1 MFLRRRV
8 SSSVTRSSPRA
19 APALCL
25 ALLLLLLPPAPA
37 PAETNTIEETP
48 TAQTTNLHQWGAV
61 TLFHGLPSDRVRAIA
76 QDADGAMW
84 FGTDAGL
91 ARYDGRRTQTVA
103 AAGLEARRVLAL
115 RFDASGALWIGTDAG
130 AVVRLASGEFRR
142 IPETEGK
149 TVTAIAT
156 DADDA
161 APLDDDNNTTTARD
175 EGARDE
181 AATPTPTPV
190 ERESAGR
197 ADKTT
202 AARGR
207 VVLATNAGVIFD
219 CQWQSD
225 DALVVRAIEDRLL
238 HGVGADNPLPL
249 ELTSVRVAGARVLV
263 GTRGRGLL
271 SVEGDAVR
279 EVLSRP
285 RAFFVESLARDPR
298 GGFWFGAQTT
308 SGDSGLF
315 EVLNNLQRPSK
326 VAAGATGT
334 VTALRFDERGDLF
347 VGTDGEGVFRYRG
360 RQRLERFTFE
370 GTAGGL
376 RSDRIYSI
384 FIDREGVAWFGTD
397 RGVCRYDPHG
407 LRNETLQGEAQS
419 NFVRALF
426 ETRDGRLLAGT
437 NRGLFMRD
445 GGGAMSD
452 GTTPSAWRAVA
463 GMADRAVY
471 AIAEDRDAQL
481 LVGTSSGLYVG
492 LERHARVV
500 GRDDSSSVN
509 QSPEATLKSP
519 RAQDKPDKSSKSAS
533 VKSSAKTRWEDAP
546 PAARKALNAAATG
559 ATGDRPAASEPAIT
573 GSIRAIATF
582 QKATF
587 IASYGRGLERLERA
601 EGRLRAAL
609 VWPSDNSGDPRLRE
623 VVSLHA
629 DEPRGR
635 LWIGT
640 ANAGVFFFDGT
651 TVKTEPALAPLSQSS
666 VRAISGGGSSSGSNK
681 SDDAPLWFATG
692 RGLYLLRAGTL
703 LDLAPNVDA
712 RSVVHINTTTTTTPT
727 TAATPNAPATTGDA
741 HATNATGTQ
750 TQASTPRQ
758 QPSQTPSRVEA
769 WCATA
774 GGGLLKVSLDEV
786 FGAMVARLDAEQ
798 GLPSQNVFAV
808 LPLKDA
814 PNKRVSIDTTPDS
827 QTTGHTHALLIGTS
841 RGVSRYEPGLAP
853 PALRPTRITGARA
866 HQPEELRAGLRLD
879 YPQNSLVLD
888 VAATSSRTFPEQF
901 QYAFLLYDAAG
912 HIIKRKFAHESQ
924 LQIEDLR
931 PGNYRVE
938 ARAYN
943 ADLVASVPLAFNLH
957 VARAP
962 FPWTTTALSVLLA
975 LALVALL
982 WGSVQNAR
990 LSRAGAAIMDA
1001 NRQLAA
1007 ARLQLANETE
1017 AERRRIARDLHD
1029 QTLADLRR
1037 LLLLTDELQ
1046 AANSTTSTVVHAGT
1060 SNGDGDQHET
1070 VDPSVLRRE
1079 IESISHEIRRICEDL
1094 SPSVL
1099 ENVGFAA
1106 ALEWALTE
1114 RVAHLPAECR
1124 FSYEFAC
1131 DEATEERLHF
1141 SPGVEMQIYRIV
1153 QEAVSNICRHATA
1166 THVRLGVD
1174 LDDGGDF
1181 VLTLED
1187 NGRGFDP
1194 SNKSA
1199 RLGRGLANIRARA
1212 SIIDAEVRWTK
1223 RPDADGG
1230 GIIFTLRKPD
1240 AAHAPAAPSSSA
1252 LLETSSRSSVM

>member
-1 MFLRRRV
+1 M
-8 SSSVTRSSPRA
+8 SSSSIKRRSARVA
-19 APALCL
+19 LLLCL
-25 ALLLLLLPPAPA
+25 ASLLLLPHTRT
-37 PAETNTIEETP
+37 PAETADGDS

-103 AAGLEARRVLAL
+103 EAGLEARRVLAL
-115 RFDASGALWIGTDAG
+115 RFDTSGALWIGTDAG
-130 AVVRLASGEFRR
+130 AVVRLAGGEFRR
-142 IPETEGK
+142 ITETEGK

-156 DADDA
+156 DTDDGA
-161 APLDDDNNTTTARD
+161 A
-175 EGARDE
+175 
-181 AATPTPTPV
+181 
-190 ERESAGR
+190 
-197 ADKTT
+197 

-219 CQWQSD
+219 CRMQGD
-225 DALVVRAIEDRLL
+225 NTLAVRAIEDRLL
-238 HGVGADNPLPL
+238 LGVGADNRLPL
-249 ELTSVRVAGARVLV
+249 ELTSVRVAGERVLV

-271 SVEGDAVR
+271 AVENDAVR

-285 RAFFVESLARDPR
+285 RAFFVEAIERDPR
-298 GGFWFGAQTT
+298 GDGSGSGGGFWFGAQTT

-326 VAAGATGT
+326 VVGGATGT
-334 VTALRFDERGDLF
+334 VTALRFDERGDLL

-407 LRNETLQGEAQS
+407 LRNESLAGEAQS
-419 NFVRALF
+419 NFVRVLF
-426 ETRDGRLLAGT
+426 QTREGRLVAGT
-437 NRGLFMRD
+437 NRGLFVRD
-445 GGGAMSD
+445 AAALSSD
-452 GTTPSAWRAVA
+452 DATTSTWRAVE
-463 GMADRAVY
+463 GMSERTVY
-471 AIAEDRDAQL
+471 AVAEDRDAQL

-492 LERHARVV
+492 LERR
-500 GRDDSSSVN
+500 RR
-509 QSPEATLKSP
+509 EATP
-519 RAQDKPDKSSKSAS
+519 ARATEKRADETKGKETRNKEINGKETGNRETNAESDDKQPTTNEPS
-533 VKSSAKTRWEDAP
+533 VA
-546 PAARKALNAAATG
+546 
-559 ATGDRPAASEPAIT
+559 
-573 GSIRAIATF
+573 GSVRAIASF
-582 QKATF
+582 RKATF
-587 IASYGRGLERLERA
+587 IATYGRGLERLERA
-601 EGRLRAAL
+601 PDGRLRATL
-609 VWPSDNSGDPRLRE
+609 IWPHDNISDPQLRE

-629 DEPRGR
+629 DERDGR

-640 ANAGVFFFDGT
+640 ASAGVFFFDGKE
-651 TVKTEPALAPLSQSS
+651 VKTEPALTPLDQHA
-666 VRAISGGGSSSGSNK
+666 VRDISGSS
-681 SDDAPLWFATG
+681 DAALWFATG
-692 RGLYLLRAGTL
+692 RGLYIFRAGTL
-703 LDLAPNVDA
+703 LDVAPNVDA
-712 RSVVHINTTTTTTPT
+712 RSVVHIDTTP
-727 TAATPNAPATTGDA
+727 
-741 HATNATGTQ
+741 
-750 TQASTPRQ
+750 Q
-758 QPSQTPSRVEA
+758 QHSSQTSTLKA

-774 GGGLLKVSLDEV
+774 GGGLLKVSLDSV
-786 FGAMVARLDAEQ
+786 FGAMIARLDAEQ

-808 LPLKDA
+808 LPLKDT
-814 PNKRVSIDTTPDS
+814 PNDG
-827 QTTGHTHALLIGTS
+827 QTQAASGATVLLIGTS

-866 HQPEELRAGLRLD
+866 HQPEELRDGLRLE

-901 QYAFLLYDAAG
+901 QYAFLLYDDAG
-912 HIIKRKFAHESQ
+912 AIIKRRFAHESQ

-943 ADLVASVPLAFNLH
+943 ADLVASMPLAFNLH

-962 FPWTTTALSVLLA
+962 FPWTTAALSILLA
-975 LALVALL
+975 LALVALV

-1046 AANSTTSTVVHAGT
+1046 AANNNGAGT
-1060 SNGDGDQHET
+1060 SNANSNGEHET
-1070 VDPSVLRRE
+1070 IDPSVLRHE
-1079 IESISHEIRRICEDL
+1079 IESISNEIRRICEDL

-1124 FSYEFAC
+1124 FSYEFSC
-1131 DEATEERLHF
+1131 DDEIEERLRF

-1174 LDDGGDF
+1174 VTGEGDF
-1181 VLTLED
+1181 VLILED

-1194 SNKSA
+1194 SNKHA

-1212 SIIDAEVRWTK
+1212 SIIDAEVKWHK
-1223 RPDADGG
+1223 RPQEQGG
-1230 GIIFTLRKPD
+1230 GIVFTLRKPD
-1240 AAHAPAAPSSSA
+1240 AADTASIPSANA
-1252 LLETSSRSSVM
+1252 LLETASH